1 LFNSNLVPTLSH
13 LVNLLVQ
20 SPQRRTPSAKPRQ
33 MRVIGSTRPV
43 LCGSINGLFAM
54 LSYGG
59 MFYAITEKSRWTPF
73 YQEAKCM
80 ASEPTGMRLMTSLSA
95 PSPYAE
101 QFGLSPG
108 TAPFGA
114 YGNVTSTVTCT
125 NPNQVEVTT
134 YSEGNRVEMYAP
146 NLTDLAIGGKGLP
159 ETFIGYGNLASDVV
173 LPAGGAAEM
182 TQLTHFAFPF
192 SALLEMMAIS
202 AVQGYSPAYAKSV
215 MPTKTC
221 MSVMGLPMCTET
233 VTEQWCGHFSGPC
246 MMRVLGDDGLPV
258 VPVQY
263 EPAMCAY
270 TKSVCGSKEDMKAE
284 LVPSALGLEVVATGP
299 CPPASGLPSTQ
310 MCDVVSAPGID
321 PNTLEPKLIDP
332 PMQLT
337 ANAQRELDETLT
349 SGERTINIMLTSAIV
364 LNAFFGTVEIVM
376 CIVYF
381 RLWRSRRAPPEA
393 GAVRELPTVLSAPRS
408 GAAGDPSKKVASQT
422 ESDFGV

>member
-1 LFNSNLVPTLSH
+1 MGATRGGEGGGRGVPYNTTETLPDSTWH
-13 LVNLLVQ
+13 
-20 SPQRRTPSAKPRQ
+20 SSTPQLAKARW
-33 MRVIGSTRPV
+33 R
-43 LCGSINGLFAM
+43 INGLLAM

-73 YQEAKCM
+73 YQEGKCM
-80 ASEPTGMRLMTSLSA
+80 ASEPTGMRLMTLLSA
-95 PSPYAE
+95 PSPFAE

-114 YGNVTSTVTCT
+114 YGNVTSTATCT
-125 NPNQVEVTT
+125 NPNQMEVTT

-146 NLTDLAIGGKGLP
+146 NLTDLFIGGKGLP

-173 LPAGGAAEM
+173 LAAGGAAEM
-182 TQLTHFAFPF
+182 TQLTHFALPF
-192 SALLEMMAIS
+192 SALLEMMKIS
-202 AVQGYSPAYAKSV
+202 AIQGYSPAYAKSV
-215 MPTKTC
+215 MPAKTC
-221 MSVMGLPMCTET
+221 MSVMGFPMCTET
-233 VTEQWCGHFSGPC
+233 VTEQWCGYFSGPC
-246 MMRVLGDDGLPV
+246 MLHVLGDDGLPV

-270 TKSVCGSKEDMKAE
+270 TKHVCGSKEDMKAE

-310 MCDVVSAPGID
+310 RCDVISAPGID
-321 PNTLEPKLIDP
+321 PNTFEPKLIDP

-349 SGERTINIMLTSAIV
+349 SGERMINIMLMSAIV
-364 LNAFFGTVEIVM
+364 LNTIGGTVDVVM
-376 CIVYF
+376 CIVYY
-381 RLWRSRRAPPEA
+381 RLWRSRQAPPEA
-393 GAVRELPTVLSAPRS
+393 GAARELPTVLSAPRS

-422 ESDFGV
+422 ESDFRV